1 MGLRSWAALCA
12 AVSIAAG
19 AFGAHAASSPQAA
32 DWLKTGTMYL
42 LPHAIAALFLAPLY
56 ARQAAVLLVGA
67 LVFALSLYALALGAP
82 RWMGAVAPIGG
93 GLMIAAWLSLAWQMW
108 NKNGR

>member
-1 MGLRSWAALCA
+1 MRLQGVAALCA

-32 DWLKTGTMYL
+32 DWLRTGTMYL
-42 LPHAIAALFLAPLY
+42 LPHAIAAMFLATLY
-56 ARQAAVLLVGA
+56 ARLAAVLLLGA
-67 LVFALSLYALALGAP
+67 VVFALSLYALALGAP
-82 RWMGAVAPIGG
+82 RWMGAIAPIGG

-108 NKNGR
+108 NKNRR